1 MTAVLRNGL
10 QRRPLAGRCN
20 ACAANF
26 HVSLGGVAP
35 LIGEPG
41 PSGTLAADCALT
53 SHFAAGDLWV
63 VRAHSAEQVHPQLAE
78 LGRRTEASVSA
89 AERSAPGRSRHIRC
103 LPRHAQPSGEPYKQQ
118 VPLERQRSAESL
130 DVVARCRCGLSPP
143 RTTVRLEVGTNS
155 MRCVCRLLE
164 RLPSQPSQV
173 VGDHAAGAVDAVLA
187 ADHDQIMS
195 GWDAHRLGEAGLL
208 CSSVGLR

>member
-20 ACAANF
+20 ACAANV

-103 LPRHAQPSGEPYKQQ
+103 LPRHAQAELGAIQAASTRSSGSGAPTF
-118 VPLERQRSAESL
+118 L
-130 DVVARCRCGLSPP
+130 DVVARSRCGLSPP

-155 MRCVCRLLE
+155 MRCVLVVSAASRLRRTGRTTPIAMVPWE
-164 RLPSQPSQV
+164 RDELAV
-173 VGDHAAGAVDAVLA
+173 ATYWELGTAARASTSHKAFGTA
-187 ADHDQIMS
+187 
-195 GWDAHRLGEAGLL
+195 
-208 CSSVGLR
+208 